1 MATVHETKQTDG
13 RGRLSLGADYANRT
27 FLVEDAGDC
36 VIIRP
41 ARVIPEAEAWLYANK
56 ETLAGLREA
65 LDQARRREFVKGS
78 AFERALRRGRQLLNE
93 ETPSSVRDKPRR
105 VAGKPLRSS

>member
-1 MATVHETKQTDG
+1 MATVRETKQTDG
-13 RGRLSLGADYANRT
+13 RGRISLGADYANRT

-41 ARVIPEAEAWLYANK
+41 AKVIPEDEAWLYANK

-65 LDQARRREFVKGS
+65 LAQARRREFVKGPS
-78 AFERALRRGRQLLNE
+78 LERARRLAAKMMDE
-93 ETPSSVRDKPRR
+93 
-105 VAGKPLRSS
+105 